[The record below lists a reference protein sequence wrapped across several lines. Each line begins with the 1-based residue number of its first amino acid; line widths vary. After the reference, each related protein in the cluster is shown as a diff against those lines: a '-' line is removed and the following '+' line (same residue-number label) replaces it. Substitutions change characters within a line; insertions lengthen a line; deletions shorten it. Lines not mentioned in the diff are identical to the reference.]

1 MNRIVAL
8 VIALVIVAF
17 AAASTVFVVDPRYVA
32 VLSARGDAAPLV
44 LGPGL
49 HVKLPPPLQSAVLV
63 DTRLKSLEWAD
74 AQSCTTSD
82 KQDVL
87 VSPAVR
93 YRVAD
98 PLKYYAKTEGGARD
112 VVDPLLSSLKG
123 ALVQAF
129 STRTLAAA
137 IGDQQAIADEA
148 KAALQAAATPYGVEI
163 GDVSLLRMD
172 LPAGASE
179 AVFRRMAA
187 AEQQLAATVRAQ
199 GAADAEQVKA
209 DAVRQQQQILADG
222 YQQAQQIKGE
232 GDAKA
237 AQIAGDAFGS
247 DPQFYQ
253 FYASL
258 QAYRNTFHA
267 NDVIVVDPDSEF
279 FRFMRGPTGGAAA
292 TPAPVPRKH

>member
-1 MNRIVAL
+1 MNRIIAL
-8 VIALVIVAF
+8 VIALVVVAF
-17 AAASTVFVVDPRYVA
+17 AASSTVFVVDPRHAA
-32 VLSARGDAAPLV
+32 VLSARGEGEPTL

-49 HVKLPPPLQSAVLV
+49 HVKLPPPLQTAALV
-63 DTRLKSLEWAD
+63 DTRLQTLEWAD

-93 YRVAD
+93 YRITD
-98 PLKYYAKTEGGARD
+98 PLKYYAKTDAGSRD

-123 ALVQAF
+123 ALTQAF
-129 STRTLAAA
+129 STRTLTDA
-137 IGDQQAIADEA
+137 IRAQQAIADEA
-148 KAALQAAATPYGVEI
+148 KASLQAAVAPYGVEI
-163 GDVSLLRMD
+163 VDVSLLRVD
-172 LPAGASE
+172 LPAAASE
-179 AVFRRMAA
+179 AAYRRMSA
-187 AEQQLAATVRAQ
+187 AERERADTQ
-199 GAADAEQVKA
+199 RAEGAASAEQIKA
-209 DAVRQQQQILADG
+209 DAMRQQQQILADG
-222 YQQAQQIKGE
+222 YQSAQSIKGE

-237 AQIAGDAFGS
+237 ASIAGDAYGR

-279 FRFMRGPTGGAAA
+279 FRFMRSPTGGSAA
-292 TPAPVPRKH
+292 TPAPAPRKH